1 MPEAEAVR
9 FARRAAARAHLAKNA
24 FHDDAGLT
32 KLADAIENLAL
43 AVAELAQ
50 THPLSAP
57 LSAPGPVPVPVPV
70 PVSSDA
76 V

>member
-1 MPEAEAVR
+1 MPMAEAET

-24 FHDDAGLT
+24 LHDDAGLT

-43 AVAELAQ
+43 AVAELAKSDPPP
-50 THPLSAP
+50 T
-57 LSAPGPVPVPVPV
+57 G
-70 PVSSDA
+70 SDA